1 MSDAPEVTK
10 PTDTNDKQKLGTKV
24 LEVLYQRL
32 CLWTQEIDSRTDE
45 ILEKDISTLSKEEL
59 DTFDN
64 LNDLHL
70 DLKRI
75 LPVVTYARNI
85 STITSDTGGT
95 A

>member
-1 MSDAPEVTK
+1 MSGAPVVTK

-85 STITSDTGGT
+85 SVITPDTGGT

>member
-1 MSDAPEVTK
+1 MVTK

-70 DLKRI
+70 DSKRI

-85 STITSDTGGT
+85 SVITSDTGGT